1 MKMFR
6 SFVENATSEQ
16 KEHVNKKFTSIET
29 TMEDTQ
35 KAIATLVSEVS
46 TIK

>member
-16 KEHVNKKFTSIET
+16 KEHVNKKFLSIET